1 MACEANGSKVESVI
15 EQLCEEG
22 FDGLTGAVIT
32 LLNEAMKLDRTRHL
46 QAKPYERSEERQGYS
61 NGYKPKTVHSR
72 LGRLMLAVPQVRDS
86 EKEFWFLASSR

>member
-1 MACEANGSKVESVI
+1 MACDVNNSKVSEII
-15 EQLCEEG
+15 EQLCDEG

-61 NGYKPKTVHSR
+61 NGYKPKTVNSR

-86 EKEFWFLASSR
+86 DEEFY